1 MDPLTLLRELFGEEP
16 IRKVVT
22 SGFDSAHKIA
32 ATTPESLSFFSGL
45 NEALARQIVASAE
58 ESLTGPPSAAY
69 RGSLTGSVV
78 REGEEESEKALPVK
92 PRVPPAP
99 KAQAAREG
107 AAPGNPLDEEGL
119 LLDAAGI
126 AKTVAQEPRPKEVV
140 SAPGFMGGPE
150 LMSDE
155 ELLEEVGLSDAEA
168 TFLEGISPWSRE
180 SPGQGKTSTAPLSFV
195 PPELPAPA
203 APEKETEYAPLS
215 NWSPET
221 DPEPVPRIVR
231 AAELGPDP
239 AAPAGV
245 TEVPEEK
252 GFAIVEDEPAPPEPA
267 ARPLG
272 RVSRPSAEASS
283 SAAGAVLHRA
293 ETAAAI
299 VEDSVAIYENSA
311 RAAEAP
317 WTLVQGDAGLVASLS
332 SQAQTAT
339 VNEPAAAPAGRGA
352 SQSRTVAA
360 GSTAPAK
367 RGAQELYAQD
377 SFWRFG
383 K

>member
-58 ESLTGPPSAAY
+58 ESLAGPPSAAY
-69 RGSLTGSVV
+69 RGSLTGSVAG
-78 REGEEESEKALPVK
+78 EGEGGSEKTVPVK

-99 KAQAAREG
+99 KAAREEG
-107 AAPGNPLDEEGL
+107 APPGNPLEEEGL

-140 SAPGFMGGPE
+140 SGRDFMGSPE

-168 TFLEGISPWSRE
+168 TFLEGISPW
-180 SPGQGKTSTAPLSFV
+180 PGEARSGAKTSVAPLSFV

-203 APEKETEYAPLS
+203 APEKETEYAPIS
-215 NWSPET
+215 DWSPET
-221 DPEPVPRIVR
+221 DPDPVPRIVR
-231 AAELGPDP
+231 AAELGPDSAQDKTAVELAPGP

-245 TEVPEEK
+245 TETPEET
-252 GFAIVEDEPAPPEPA
+252 GFAIVEEEPAPFSETPM
-267 ARPLG
+267 PLG
-272 RVSRPSAEASS
+272 RM
-283 SAAGAVLHRA
+283 SAAIAGASRLDADAVMLGI
-293 ETAAAI
+293 ETSAA
-299 VEDSVAIYENSA
+299 SF
-311 RAAEAP
+311 
-317 WTLVQGDAGLVASLS
+317 S
-332 SQAQTAT
+332 SQAQ
-339 VNEPAAAPAGRGA
+339 VPAASKPSAPAGGDAAKRA
-352 SQSRTVAA
+352 TVA
-360 GSTAPAK
+360 GSKTTAK
-367 RGAQELYAQD
+367 RGAKERSASD